1 MGADYGGASP
11 PLLDAE
17 TRKEAKWDTGIKR
30 IDRLLNNLEHGR
42 STPLQHRKRAIWMLG
57 LYVALVVVPWILTCF
72 LAKRPIGASSYI
84 LQKGFTDSQ
93 VRGFRNW
100 KTAIDVLNSIAGLVT
115 IPFLSLVL
123 AQAAV
128 VFSQRQR
135 EDQLLGLDDL
145 FALSDRGWT
154 NFRVVWGSIWRR
166 RSHKAAGS
174 KWSGAF
180 FLPAAGLIFLG
191 ALQQPLYQILVPL
204 DTIAVTTCM
213 DTKYQYLAKGAEHCK
228 DQKSWEATYKPIGI
242 DIEPSQMTF
251 IYYNK
256 FLRRLT
262 SDLASI
268 SLDEEQPNLWSDWMS
283 RRIWSSAKSSVFD
296 TLGTSYR
303 SLRPWLPSYSF
314 DSQGPIPTFF
324 VAGLQANS
332 TTGVL
337 REHVLRLNTS
347 IHCTNISRESFPSPC
362 PGETPFAVSLRRTN
376 ETEIRVCVPGKI
388 GIFPWTLSRSRQ
400 DITEELYLDI
410 RDDTTRGNP
419 NEEVVSATL
428 KCEATTT
435 RGYFELGN
443 KFNNDSYGPLLER
456 WPAPEQMELEFNDW
470 VPHESLG
477 SGAIP
482 QEE

>member
-1 MGADYGGASP
+1 MLTSLYNISKQAIMGADHGGASP

-42 STPLQHRKRAIWMLG
+42 STPLRHRKRAIWMLG
-57 LYVALVVVPWILTCF
+57 LYVALVVVPWILTCL

-84 LQKGFTDSQ
+84 LQKGFTESQ
-93 VRGFRNW
+93 VQGFRNW
-100 KTAIDVLNSIAGLVT
+100 KIAIDVLNSIAGLVT

-128 VFSQRQR
+128 VFCQRQR

-154 NFRVVWGSIWRR
+154 NFRVVLGSIWRR

-204 DTIAVTTCM
+204 ETIAVTTCM
-213 DTKYQYLAKGAEHCK
+213 DTKYQYLAKSAEHCQ
-228 DQKSWEATYKPIGI
+228 DQKAWKSTYKTIGF
-242 DIEPSQMTF
+242 DIEPAQMDF
-251 IYYNK
+251 IYHNK

-268 SLDEEQPNLWSDWMS
+268 SLDEEQPNLWSDWRS
-283 RRIWSSAKSSVFD
+283 WIDTRNSVFD
-296 TLGTSYR
+296 VLGVRYR
-303 SLRPWLPSYSF
+303 SLRPWLPRFTF
-314 DSQGPIPTFF
+314 DGQGPSPTFF

-337 REHVLRLNTS
+337 REHILRLNSS
-347 IHCTNISRESFPSPC
+347 IQCTNISRESFPSPC
-362 PGETPFAVSLRRTN
+362 PGETPFSVSLRRTN

-388 GIFPWTLSRSRQ
+388 GTFPWTLSRSR
-400 DITEELYLDI
+400 
-410 RDDTTRGNP
+410 DTTRPGNP
-419 NEEVVSATL
+419 TEEPVSATI
-428 KCEATTT
+428 KCEATTA

-443 KFNNDSYGPLLER
+443 NFNNDSYGPLLER
-456 WPAPEQMELEFNDW
+456 WPTPEQMKLEFNDW
-470 VPHESLG
+470 VPYESSG
-477 SGAIP
+477 AGAIP